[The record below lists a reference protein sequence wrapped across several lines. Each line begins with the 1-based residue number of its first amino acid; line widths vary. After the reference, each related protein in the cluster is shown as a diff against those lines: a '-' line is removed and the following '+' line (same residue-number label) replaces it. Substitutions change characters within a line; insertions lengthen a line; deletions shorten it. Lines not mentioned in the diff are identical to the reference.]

1 MLRCGFNQLNR
12 IMHCGVERGE
22 SRRSLADILHIS
34 IDEKALK
41 RGHTYATVVSD
52 SDLGV
57 VLDVGQR
64 RTKEDTID
72 QLESILEQIKDQI
85 ETVSI
90 DMWRGFIGAV
100 KQVFPKAILIHDRFH
115 LIQYLNKS
123 INQVRRR
130 EVKDHP
136 ELKGSRYA
144 LLKNEKNRTK
154 KQEEIFQVVKESNL
168 NVSVAWRLRED
179 FKAIFECTSFKE
191 AKAYLNLWLDEV
203 QEAGVKEVMKIAD
216 MFKNHFDGVCNGLW
230 N

>member
-100 KQVFPKAILIHDRFH
+100 KQVFPKAILIHDRCH

-130 EVKDHP
+130 EVKKHP

-144 LLKNEKNRTK
+144 LLKNEKIARKNK
-154 KQEEIFQVVKESNL
+154 KKSSRWSRNP
-168 NVSVAWRLRED
+168 
-179 FKAIFECTSFKE
+179 TS
-191 AKAYLNLWLDEV
+191 
-203 QEAGVKEVMKIAD
+203 M
-216 MFKNHFDGVCNGLW
+216 
-230 N
+230 